1 MGFKLF
7 FTKEDDY
14 CSFKEKTEDNK
25 DETDREVRFIKFFEF
40 FGWLNVPEII
50 R

>member
-7 FTKEDDY
+7 FTKEDD
-14 CSFKEKTEDNK
+14 CFFKEKTEDNK